1 LRGGGP
7 ELRSGY
13 ALPPFRAAA
22 FPRLILIDAGVSS
35 CLSRRKGELTV
46 FDEQNWLQ

>member
-22 FPRLILIDAGVSS
+22 FPRLILIDAEVS
-35 CLSRRKGELTV
+35 G
-46 FDEQNWLQ
+46 